1 MSDIGFMDALF
12 LTKSRLDADA
22 RATPETARRLGEL
35 RTWQAE
41 RLAATYADLRRDPGY
56 TAAVDFFLT
65 DLYGPQDFTRR
76 DDDFARAWGRL
87 KRGLPDAALEVL
99 ARALEL
105 QVLSAELDQ
114 AMLARLAAGPVTGL
128 SYASAY
134 RAVGRPDARQRQI
147 DLALGIGTDLARLVT
162 FPLIGLALRV
172 AHAPAHLAGFGA
184 LQDFLERGYDAFR
197 KMANA
202 GVLLEAIR
210 SRETALMRKLFD
222 GNEDPFA

>member
-1 MSDIGFMDALF
+1 MSDVGHMDQLFMA
-12 LTKSRLDADA
+12 KRRLDADA
-22 RATPETARRLGEL
+22 HASPETTARLGEL
-35 RTWQAE
+35 RAWQAE
-41 RLAATYADLRRDPGY
+41 RLAKTYADLRQDSRCK
-56 TAAVDFFLT
+56 AAVDFFLT

-114 AMLARLAAGPVTGL
+114 AMVARLASGPLTGS
-128 SYASAY
+128 SYANAY
-134 RAVGRPDARQRQI
+134 RAVGRADARQRQI
-147 DLALGIGTDLARLVT
+147 ELAMSIGTDLARLVT

-184 LQDFLERGYDAFR
+184 LQDFLERGYAAFR
-197 KMANA
+197 KMGDA

-210 SRETALMRKLFD
+210 VRETTLMRRLFD
-222 GNEDPFA
+222 DTEDPFT

>member
-1 MSDIGFMDALF
+1 MPDIAHMDQLF
-12 LTKSRLDADA
+12 LAKRRLDADA
-22 RATPETARRLGEL
+22 YARPEITARLSEL
-35 RTWQAE
+35 RSWQAE
-41 RLAATYADLRRDPGY
+41 RLARTYADLSHDPRCA
-56 TAAVDFFLT
+56 TAVNFFLT

-76 DDDFARAWGRL
+76 DDDFARAWSRL

-114 AMLARLAAGPVTGL
+114 AMLQRLVAGPVTDL
-128 SYASAY
+128 SYADAY
-134 RAVGRPDARQRQI
+134 RAVGRADARRRQI
-147 DLALGIGTDLARLVT
+147 DLVMSIGTDLARLVS

-197 KMANA
+197 RMGDPGA
-202 GVLLEAIR
+202 LLGAIQ
-210 SRETALMRKLFD
+210 SRETTLMQRLFA
-222 GNEDPFA
+222 GNGDPFA

>member
-1 MSDIGFMDALF
+1 MSDIAHMDRLF
-12 LTKSRLDADA
+12 LSKRRLDADA
-22 RATPETARRLGEL
+22 YASPEMNARLSEL
-35 RTWQAE
+35 RAWQAE
-41 RLAATYADLRRDPGY
+41 RLATAYADLRRDPRCA
-56 TAAVDFFLT
+56 AAVDFFLT

-76 DDDFARAWGRL
+76 DNEFARAWGRL
-87 KRGLPDAALEVL
+87 KRRLPDAALEVL

-114 AMLARLAAGPVTGL
+114 AMVGRLAPGPL
-128 SYASAY
+128 SGVLYANAY

-147 DLALGIGTDLARLVT
+147 DLALGIGTDLGRLVT

-197 KMANA
+197 KMGDP

-210 SRETALMRKLFD
+210 SRETNLMRRLFD
-222 GNEDPFA
+222 GHEDPFA